1 MTSLPGGNTYRRMSL
16 IVRLTALLLLATWLP
31 ASSHEWLEDAGW
43 IHGEQHAKQE
53 AGHDAADGHCR
64 LERGVVLVKAPTLTP
79 QPGAAFAAEEFL
91 GIVVR
96 PRPYP
101 APLAVR
107 GTAPPEWLPTWSF
120 SRRMAL
126 PSRAPSVVA

>member
-16 IVRLTALLLLATWLP
+16 IVRLTALLHLATWLP

-79 QPGAAFAAEEFL
+79 QPGAAFSIEAFS
-91 GIVVR
+91 GIAMCTR
-96 PRPYP
+96 PCPE
-101 APLAVR
+101 PLTFQ
-107 GTAPPEWLPTWSF
+107 GTAPPELRSTWSF

-126 PSRAPSVVA
+126 PSRAPSIVA